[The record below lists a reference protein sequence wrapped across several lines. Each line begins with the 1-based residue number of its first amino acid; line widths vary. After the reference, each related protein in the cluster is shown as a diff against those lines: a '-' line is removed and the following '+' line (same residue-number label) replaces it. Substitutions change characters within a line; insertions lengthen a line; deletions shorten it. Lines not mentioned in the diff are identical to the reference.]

1 MTTLAE
7 VREALKVLFEA
18 ESIEDYVY
26 AVRER
31 ECEGW
36 EGPRVV
42 AYGDAC
48 QTLKAF
54 IKELVE

>member
-36 EGPRVV
+36 EGLRVV
-42 AYGDAC
+42 AFGDAY
-48 QTLKAF
+48 QTLKG
-54 IKELVE
+54 